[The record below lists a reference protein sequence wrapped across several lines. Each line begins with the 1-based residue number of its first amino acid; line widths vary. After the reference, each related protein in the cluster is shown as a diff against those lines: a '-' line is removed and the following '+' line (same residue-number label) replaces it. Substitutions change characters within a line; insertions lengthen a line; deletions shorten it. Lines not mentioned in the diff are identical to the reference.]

1 MSVGRSKALRRWLPG
16 LVVLAGVVIAVGG
29 LGEERRFAELVHRA
43 HPAWLLVVAA
53 LQVATYAT
61 LAWIWRRAAARY
73 GARPPSLG
81 SLIDLALAEL
91 FVDQAVP
98 SGGLSGTVLVVRVL
112 ERRGLAPRAAAAAVT
127 VSLVGFYGAQ
137 AVAVPSA
144 FLVLALHRD
153 VNRHVVVVAA
163 VATAVALLT
172 PTLAYLLSHQA
183 RGRLPRAVMRLGIV
197 ARARSVI
204 DRAPRDLR
212 RRPALVGEAIGAR
225 LAIMLL
231 DGTSLAAALA
241 STGQTVELDLVVAV
255 FVLASAVASVSFLPG
270 GLGGFEA
277 ASIALLAL
285 LGIPVE
291 AAAAGTLLLRGF
303 SFWLPMVPGA
313 WLARRA
319 SRQEG

>member
-1 MSVGRSKALRRWLPG
+1 M
-16 LVVLAGVVIAVGG
+16 
-29 LGEERRFAELVHRA
+29 
-43 HPAWLLVVAA
+43 
-53 LQVATYAT
+53 
-61 LAWIWRRAAARY
+61 
-73 GARPPSLG
+73 
-81 SLIDLALAEL
+81 
-91 FVDQAVP
+91 DQAVP

-163 VATAVALLT
+163 VATAVALQT
-172 PTLAYLLSHQA
+172 PPHAYLHSHPA

-197 ARARSVI
+197 ARARRVI